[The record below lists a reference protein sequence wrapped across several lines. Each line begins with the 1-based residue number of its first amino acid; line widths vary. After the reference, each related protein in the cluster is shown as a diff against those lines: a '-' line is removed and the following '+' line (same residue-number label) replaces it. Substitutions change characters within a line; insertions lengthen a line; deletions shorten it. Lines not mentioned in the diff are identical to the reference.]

1 MKHLFTLLATCLVV
15 GATHAQR
22 VEIGYLHTF
31 HTQATTYRQREW
43 TRVPGTWLGPEDP
56 NFPET
61 FRVRET
67 WPEKKYNVHQPML
80 SLFFPLGETANKKWS
95 AEWISGV
102 VPNRFRALSL
112 FSGVNGSYHL
122 APQWRAQMQLGLV
135 SNYSQR
141 TAYTLWGTIP
151 GANLSVEWAPVDWA
165 VVRLYGN
172 PEMIGLGVHYLIK
185 KR

>member
-1 MKHLFTLLATCLVV
+1 MDFGFLP
-15 GATHAQR
+15 Q
-22 VEIGYLHTF
+22 
-31 HTQATTYRQREW
+31 Q
-43 TRVPGTWLGPEDP
+43 
-56 NFPET
+56 
-61 FRVRET
+61 
-67 WPEKKYNVHQPML
+67 
-80 SLFFPLGETANKKWS
+80 
-95 AEWISGV
+95 
-102 VPNRFRALSL
+102 
-112 FSGVNGSYHL
+112 FSGTVALQRGNGSYQV